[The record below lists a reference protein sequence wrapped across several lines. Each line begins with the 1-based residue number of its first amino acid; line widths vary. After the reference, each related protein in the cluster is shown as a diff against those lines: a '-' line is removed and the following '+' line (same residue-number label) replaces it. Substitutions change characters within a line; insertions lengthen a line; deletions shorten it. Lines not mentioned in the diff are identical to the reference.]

1 MVIRKHIF
9 IAVSLIVLISALIF
23 CVQNYNKYAYVLT
36 KGNLPFVHM
45 LFDQDLAND
54 SWDPMHIASDY
65 WDEHNTN
72 GRIYTDNLI
81 AQNIRFQYP
90 PVTLFIPQ
98 FVDKLNISN
107 NVFYAACTYLFIL
120 ITALSL
126 FKIVQCSMVG
136 HTQDRLPWKEQLY
149 LFLGLLALTVL
160 YFPILQGAV
169 FGNIQIWL
177 NALFAISL
185 ICMIKK
191 KYLWAGVLIGLAATV
206 KPQFGLLLV
215 WAIFRK
221 NWQFMTGFLLA
232 FGLITLG
239 GVIAFSIENHIDYL
253 NALSYLSQHGESYHH
268 NQSLNGLL
276 NRMFGVASPD
286 LYNNLSLIY
295 LYQPFPPYNPWVYF
309 PTLISSMLI
318 IGLCLLVKRPAT
330 QEVILVDYCLMS
342 LGLTLASPITW
353 IYHYGLLL
361 PISVVLLTLF
371 CLKLKETDATK
382 ILFRVFAVCFLITSL
397 SIPFVEYVYHT
408 YLNVVQSYYYFA
420 ALGMFLVLYLLRR
433 MMSDAKQQIIK
444 AGA

>member
-65 WDEHNTN
+65 WDEHNTK

-98 FVDKLNISN
+98 FVNQLNISN

-126 FKIVQCSMVG
+126 FKIVQHAVVS
-136 HTQDRLPWKEQLY
+136 HTQMQLPWREQLY

-185 ICMIKK
+185 ICMIKN
-191 KYLWAGVLIGLAATV
+191 KYLLAGVLIGLAATV

-221 NWQFMTGFLLA
+221 NWPFMTGFLLA

-253 NALSYLSQHGESYHH
+253 NALRYLSQHGESYHH

-276 NRMFGVASPD
+276 NRIFGVASPD

-309 PTLISSMLI
+309 PTLISSVLI
-318 IGLCLLVKRPAT
+318 IGLCLLVKRPTT
-330 QEVILVDYCLMS
+330 QEATLVDYCLMS

-371 CLKLKETDATK
+371 CLKLKQTDTTK
-382 ILFRVFAVCFLITSL
+382 MLFRVFAVCFLVTSL

-408 YLNVVQSYYYFA
+408 YLNVMQSYYYFA
-420 ALGMFLVLYLLRR
+420 ALGMFTVLYFLRR
-433 MMSDAKQQIIK
+433 MMLDPKQRILR
-444 AGA
+444 ASA

>member
-36 KGNLPFVHM
+36 KGNLPFVQM

-65 WDEHNTN
+65 WDKHNTN

-98 FVDKLNISN
+98 FVNQLNISN

-136 HTQDRLPWKEQLY
+136 HMQSRLPWKEQLY

-185 ICMIKK
+185 ICMIKN
-191 KYLWAGVLIGLAATV
+191 KYLWVGVLIGLAATV

-215 WAIFRK
+215 WAMFRK
-221 NWQFMTGFLLA
+221 NWSFMKGFLLA
-232 FGLITLG
+232 CGLITLV

-253 NALSYLSQHGESYHH
+253 NALRYLSQHGESYHH

-309 PTLISSMLI
+309 PTLISSVLI

-330 QEVILVDYCLMS
+330 QEATLVDYCLMS

-371 CLKLKETDATK
+371 CLKLKETDTTK
-382 ILFRVFAVCFLITSL
+382 MLFRVFAVCFLITSL